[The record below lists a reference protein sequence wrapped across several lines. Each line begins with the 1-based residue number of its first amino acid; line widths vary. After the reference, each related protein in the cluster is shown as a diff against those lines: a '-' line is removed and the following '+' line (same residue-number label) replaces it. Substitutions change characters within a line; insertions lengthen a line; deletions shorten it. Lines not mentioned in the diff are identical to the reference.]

1 MTSHRLRVPL
11 RFLVVGVL
19 NTLVGLLAIY
29 MGKWWLGLG
38 DVLANLF
45 GYAIGLCFSFVVNRS
60 WTFDHS
66 GAVVPALMRFLVVF
80 GIAYALN
87 LATVLAAIR
96 VFGINAYIAQALGIV
111 PYTLFFF
118 LGSRYYAFRAGP
130 AR

>member
-19 NTLVGLLAIY
+19 NTLIGLLAIY
-29 MGKWWLGLG
+29 LGKWWLGLG

-80 GIAYALN
+80 GIAYAVN

>member
-1 MTSHRLRVPL
+1 
-11 RFLVVGVL
+11 
-19 NTLVGLLAIY
+19 
-29 MGKWWLGLG
+29 
-38 DVLANLF
+38 
-45 GYAIGLCFSFVVNRS
+45 
-60 WTFDHS
+60 
-66 GAVVPALMRFLVVF
+66 MRFLVVF

>member
-19 NTLVGLLAIY
+19 NTLIGLLAIY
-29 MGKWWLGLG
+29 LGKWWLGLG

-66 GAVVPALMRFLVVF
+66 GAVVPALMRFVVVF

>member
-1 MTSHRLRVPL
+1 MTLHRLRVPL

-19 NTLVGLLAIY
+19 NTLIGLLAIY
-29 MGKWWLGLG
+29 LGKWWLGLG

-80 GIAYALN
+80 GIAYAVN

>member
-1 MTSHRLRVPL
+1 MTLHRLRVPL

-19 NTLVGLLAIY
+19 NTLIGLLAIY
-29 MGKWWLGLG
+29 LGKWWLGLG

-66 GAVVPALMRFLVVF
+66 GAVVPALMRFVVVF

>member
-19 NTLVGLLAIY
+19 NTLIGLLAIY
-29 MGKWWLGLG
+29 LGKWWLGLG

-80 GIAYALN
+80 AIAYVLN
-87 LATVLAAIR
+87 LATVLVAIR

>member
-19 NTLVGLLAIY
+19 NTLIGLLAIY
-29 MGKWWLGLG
+29 LGKWWLGLG

-45 GYAIGLCFSFVVNRS
+45 GYAIGLCFSFAVNRS

-66 GAVVPALMRFLVVF
+66 GALVPALMRFLVVF
-80 GIAYALN
+80 AIAYALN

-96 VFGINAYIAQALGIV
+96 VFGINAYIAQALGIA

-118 LGSRYYAFRAGP
+118 LGSRYYAFRVGP

>member
-1 MTSHRLRVPL
+1 MTLHRLRVPL

-80 GIAYALN
+80 GIAYAVN